1 MAVLPLYLIVIPYRR
16 SFAAAIG
23 GNSLKRRIV
32 KTGARTLHWEFPRA
46 TRPEIFMLMLM
57 LEHSCFDYDYEQE
70 DDLQQFQPRQILRI
84 NNADRRVVVVN
95 DDEIID
101 TMAFQKIE
109 NFDGQFV
116 LVHAYRIQRH

>member
-1 MAVLPLYLIVIPYRR
+1 
-16 SFAAAIG
+16 
-23 GNSLKRRIV
+23 
-32 KTGARTLHWEFPRA
+32 
-46 TRPEIFMLMLM
+46 MLMLM

-101 TMAFQKIE
+101 AMAFQKIE

-116 LVHAYRIQRH
+116 LVHAYRIQRHQIRHQTLAYFRVVLKMPGEIAMGKNAE